1 MLCKV
6 SNVFD
11 PRVELFFGD
20 LILTRGSNLMGEK
33 HKAAQPHASHG
44 IALSFVSGV
53 NISGSKIN

>member
-1 MLCKV
+1 
-6 SNVFD
+6 VFD